1 MKAFIKKSLKKFLH
15 IAISLLFKSKVGN
28 FILDTF
34 IDTCLSRQILVK
46 HKNVKMIFCTPNALC
61 YFRAKTFSVKE
72 PETIKWIDKF
82 VSNSIFWD
90 IGANVGLYS
99 IYAGKKGH
107 KIISFEPSFFNL
119 ESLSR
124 NINLNNLN
132 ENVIVFPLALNDKT
146 LLSKFH
152 LSNIIWGSA
161 HSTFDKKFIS
171 SGENMN
177 IKFSY
182 KTLGVKI
189 DEIIKI
195 FNMKQPRYI
204 KIDVDGIEHL
214 ILKGG
219 KKTIGKTKS
228 ILIEVSK
235 KFEAHHYTILNIL
248 NSLGFKLK
256 NEFGSEKYYKNQ
268 IWEKI

>member
-1 MKAFIKKSLKKFLH
+1 MKNLTEFFVE
-15 IAISLLFKSKVGN
+15 F
-28 FILDTF
+28 
-34 IDTCLSRQILVK
+34 LSRIIVYLFSLTKLTNYLLDKIILSALKRSINIK
-46 HKNVKMIFCTPNALC
+46 HNGHTLNLQTPNYLC
-61 YFRAKTFSVKE
+61 LWRSKTFSTKE
-72 PETIKWIDKF
+72 PETLKWIDGFKNKS
-82 VSNSIFWD
+82 VFWD
-90 IGANVGLYS
+90 IGANIGLYS

-107 KIISFEPSFFNL
+107 KIFSFEPSFFNL
-119 ESLSR
+119 EGLSR

-132 ENVIVFPLALNDKT
+132 ENVVVFPLALNDKT
-146 LLSKFH
+146 CLSKFH
-152 LSNIIWGSA
+152 MSNIIWGSA

-171 SGENMN
+171 SGKNMN

-189 DEIIKI
+189 DEIVKI

-219 KKTIGKTKS
+219 KKTIRKTTS

-235 KFEAHHYTILNIL
+235 KFEVHHYTILNIL
-248 NSLGFKLK
+248 NSLGFRLK

>member
-1 MKAFIKKSLKKFLH
+1 MKLFLKRILVRFGKL
-15 IAISLLFKSKVGN
+15 IVDLISLSKLTS
-28 FILDTF
+28 FIFD
-34 IDTCLSRQILVK
+34 Q
-46 HKNVKMIFCTPNALC
+46 MIFSAINKKIKIKHNNLVLNFMAPNSLC
-61 YFRAKTFSVKE
+61 LWRVKTFSIKE
-72 PETIKWIDKF
+72 PETLKWIDGFKNKS
-82 VSNSIFWD
+82 VFWD
-90 IGANVGLYS
+90 IGANIGLYS

-107 KIISFEPSFFNL
+107 KIFSFEPSFFNL
-119 ESLSR
+119 EGLSR

-132 ENVIVFPLALNDKT
+132 ENVVVFPLALNDKT
-146 LLSKFH
+146 CLSKFH
-152 LSNIIWGSA
+152 MSNIFWGSA

-171 SGENMN
+171 SGESMN

-235 KFEAHHYTILNIL
+235 KFEAHHYAILNIL

>member
-1 MKAFIKKSLKKFLH
+1 M
-15 IAISLLFKSKVGN
+15 N
-28 FILDTF
+28 F
-34 IDTCLSRQILVK
+34 S
-46 HKNVKMIFCTPNALC
+46 TPNALC
-61 YFRAKTFSVKE
+61 YWRAKTFSIKE
-72 PETIKWIDKF
+72 PETIKWINQFND
-82 VSNSIFWD
+82 NSVFWD
-90 IGANVGLYS
+90 IGSNIGLYS

-107 KIISFEPSFFNL
+107 KIFSFEPSFFNL

-132 ENVIVFPLALNDKT
+132 ENVIVFPLSLNDKT
-146 LLSKFH
+146 CVSKFNM
-152 LSNIIWGSA
+152 SNIIWGSA
-161 HSTFDKKFIS
+161 HSTFDKKYMS
-171 SGENMN
+171 SGKNMK

-182 KTLGVKI
+182 KTLGFQI

-195 FNMKQPRYI
+195 FNIEQPRYI

-219 KKTIGKTKS
+219 KKTIIKTKS

-235 KFEAHHYTILNIL
+235 KFDAHNNTVLSIF

-256 NEFGSEKYYKNQ
+256 KEFGSEKDYKNQ

>member
-1 MKAFIKKSLKKFLH
+1 MKVLIKKLIKKFLH
-15 IAISLLFKSKVGN
+15 ILISLFFKSKIGN

-34 IDTCLSRQILVK
+34 IDACLSRQILVK
-46 HKNVKMIFCTPNALC
+46 HKNVKMTFYTPNALC
-61 YFRAKTFSVKE
+61 YWRAKTFSTKE
-72 PETIKWIDKF
+72 PDTISWIDKF
-82 VSNSIFWD
+82 DANSVFWD
-90 IGANVGLYS
+90 IGANIGLYS

-107 KIISFEPSFFNL
+107 KILSFEPSFFNL
-119 ESLSR
+119 EGLSR
-124 NINLNNLN
+124 NINLNNLS
-132 ENVIVFPLALNDKT
+132 ENVVVFPLALNNKT
-146 LLSKFH
+146 CLSKFH
-152 LSNIIWGSA
+152 MSNIFWGSA

-171 SGENMN
+171 SGENIN

-235 KFEAHHYTILNIL
+235 KFEAHHYAILNIL